1 MKHAPFLHQERK
13 RSSGQSE
20 QVKDFSVFDFNYIP
34 EEPLLRDEGKLL
46 IKEMVRFETTG
57 IATHQAVLGA
67 KGSGKTLTVRY
78 LEKLVNTE
86 TGLNVI
92 YANCRRHNTSFKIFA
107 HFLGIQPRGLSMSE
121 LYNRFCQKHQVKTVV
136 VLDEIDLMS
145 PKDKRRDILY
155 FLSRSEKPYMVIMLS
170 NNYRVLHELDDSTM
184 SSLQPKTICFRHY
197 DAHQI
202 QAILQDRAKQ
212 GLRRHDETI
221 LAKIAALT
229 TKRANSD
236 ARVAIKTLFYATTEA
251 NQDIE
256 VSFEQARQDIIA
268 EMINNLSDSLLMIL
282 QAIATSGS
290 DFAKKIFQ
298 RYRNICTSLGDKPF
312 SYVHYYANLSYLQ
325 SMGLIA
331 LISTK
336 VAYTYANR
344 LLLTF
349 DESVLEPILRLRF
362 GS

>member
-1 MKHAPFLHQERK
+1 MKHIPFLHQERK
-13 RSSGQSE
+13 RSYGQSE
-20 QVKDFSVFDFNYIP
+20 KVKDFSVFDFNYIP
-34 EEPLLRDEGKLL
+34 KEPLLRDEGKHL
-46 IKEMVRFETTG
+46 IREMVRFETTG
-57 IATHQAVLGA
+57 IATHQTVLGA

-78 LEKLVNTE
+78 LERIINAE
-86 TGLNVI
+86 TKLNVV

-107 HFLGIQPRGLSMSE
+107 HFLGIQPRGFSMSE
-121 LYNRFCQKHQVKTVV
+121 LYNRFCQKHKARTIV

-155 FLSRSEKPYMVIMLS
+155 FLSRSENSYMVIMLS
-170 NNYRVLHELDDSTM
+170 NNYRILHELDDSTM
-184 SSLQPKTICFRHY
+184 SSLQPKTICFKHY

-202 QAILQDRAKQ
+202 QGILRDRARQ
-212 GLRRHDETI
+212 GLRRHNEAT

-229 TKRANSD
+229 AKRANSD
-236 ARVAIKTLFYATTEA
+236 ARVAIKTLFYAMTEA

-268 EMINNLSDSLLMIL
+268 EMVNNLSDSLLMIL

-290 DFAKKIFQ
+290 DFAKKIFL
-298 RYRNICTSLGDKPF
+298 RYRKVCTSLGEKPF

-336 VAYTYANR
+336 VACTYANR
-344 LLLTF
+344 LVLTF